1 MSRKCSN
8 SDVRP
13 FRTRRMPTPL
23 PPCRSASTPTR
34 EYELYIMY
42 LHIKKNHQSFFSLR
56 LHLHKPGSSWDA
68 PPVASSTIL
77 FASSSPPQHFASARA
92 STSSS
97 LSLPPPHCSV
107 VPRVELVAGAATF
120 CSSSPPRA
128 AILLLVLQ
136 YSEGHWDMVLLA
148 RPLYAVALLGLL
160 ARLDLAVATPA
171 PLRRAASICSLSS
184 SPINT
189 AIPYQVGRGR
199 VANAVSVFKAF
210 STFVSNVSP

>member
-1 MSRKCSN
+1 LEKWTHPASSGNIFHLCSHVSEPNIPLKLSLRILVSVLMSRKCSN

-77 FASSSPPQHFASARA
+77 FASSSPPQRFASARA

-136 YSEGHWDMVLLA
+136 YSEGHWDMVLLTV
-148 RPLYAVALLGLL
+148 L
-160 ARLDLAVATPA
+160 
-171 PLRRAASICSLSS
+171 
-184 SPINT
+184 
-189 AIPYQVGRGR
+189 
-199 VANAVSVFKAF
+199 
-210 STFVSNVSP
+210 